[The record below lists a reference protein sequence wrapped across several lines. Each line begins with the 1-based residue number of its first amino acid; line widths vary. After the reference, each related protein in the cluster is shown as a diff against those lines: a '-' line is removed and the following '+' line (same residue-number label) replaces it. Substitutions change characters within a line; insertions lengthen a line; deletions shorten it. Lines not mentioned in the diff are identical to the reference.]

1 MKTLEQPS
9 HVSTNFQY
17 MPYLKVKLKILLIAS
32 EMSQIKNVHYWDEK
46 YVKSDWFRRVQQPL
60 PYSLPRI
67 EYCSK
72 TQDGKCSSDLYYS
85 IFWKTFTDQKSKVTL
100 IKAM

>member
-32 EMSQIKNVHYWDEK
+32 EMSQIKNVHYWDEEICEIWL
-46 YVKSDWFRRVQQPL
+46 V
-60 PYSLPRI
+60 
-67 EYCSK
+67 
-72 TQDGKCSSDLYYS
+72 
-85 IFWKTFTDQKSKVTL
+85 QKSAAAIAVQFATNWIL
-100 IKAM
+100 